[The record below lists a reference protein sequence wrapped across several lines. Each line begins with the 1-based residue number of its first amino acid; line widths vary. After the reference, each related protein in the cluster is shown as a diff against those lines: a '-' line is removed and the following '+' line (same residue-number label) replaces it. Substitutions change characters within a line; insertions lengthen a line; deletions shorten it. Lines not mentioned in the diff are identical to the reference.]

1 MTALIYEITWI
12 RPLSLVFGTTLYS
25 ITTIVASFILGLG
38 VGSWIAGKY
47 ADRLKNTLHY
57 FGFTQIII
65 GIYGISL
72 LLVFPHLP
80 DFYTTIYH
88 ATFPN
93 YELFQSLQ
101 VLFSILLLI
110 IPTTLMGSTL
120 PLLLKTYSDDIK
132 TIGQKVGKLDGSNSF
147 GAMIGV
153 LCAGFFMIPI
163 LGIQST
169 IIVTASINF
178 TIGFGVLISEKKLR
192 KVAIIPVIVIMIL
205 VLIVLPAY
213 NVDVLNS
220 AVYYVKPSISLL
232 ELSEKN
238 INNILYYDESSY
250 ASVIVQESGSRI
262 VESNGTLIIERGIVL
277 MINGKIQCSDYEKS
291 VQGLHNLANI
301 PLNLYSDNFGVK
313 PTSAL
318 NIGLGCGTSAL
329 VLGNSIPTTTIE
341 IDPSVVKASE
351 YFYDEIPHNL
361 IIDDARNWLLR
372 NSDTFDIIITEPTDP
387 YVNNSVLFTK
397 EYFEILNDSTTTNGL
412 VAQWIPVYIL
422 TNYDFFT
429 MYNTF
434 HSVFPYVY
442 GYEMEF
448 GSDQQIILIGS
459 KVVLDDYENRLFLFD
474 QSTIKKLDTEINT
487 DDKPILEFNV
497 SRNLYDVQRN
507 SEIGKIDLV
516 KEISK

>member
-38 VGSWIAGKY
+38 VGSWVAGRY

-101 VLFSILLLI
+101 VLLSILLLI

-132 TIGQKVGKLDGSNSF
+132 TIGHKVGKLDGSNSF

-163 LGIQST
+163 LGIQHT

-192 KVAIIPVIVIMIL
+192 KAVIIPVIIIMIL
-205 VLIVLPAY
+205 VLIILPAY
-213 NVDVLNS
+213 NVEVLNS
-220 AVYYVKPSISLL
+220 AVYFLKPTVSLL
-232 ELSEKN
+232 ELSEKD
-238 INNILYYDESSY
+238 NNKIVYYDESSY
-250 ASVIVQESGSRI
+250 ASVVVQELGSRI
-262 VESNGTLIIERGIVL
+262 VESNGTLILEHGLVL
-277 MINGKIQCSDYEKS
+277 KINGKIQCSNYDRS

-301 PLNLYSDNFGVK
+301 PMNLYHDNFGSK
-313 PTSAL
+313 PTNAL
-318 NIGLGCGTSAL
+318 NIGLGCGTTSF
-329 VLGNSIPTTTIE
+329 VLGSNITTTTIE
-341 IDPSVVKASE
+341 IDPSVVNASE
-351 YFYDEIPHNL
+351 LFYDEIPHKL
-361 IIDDARNWLLR
+361 IIDDGRNWLLR
-372 NSDTFDIIITEPTDP
+372 NSETFDIIVSEPTDVF
-387 YVNNSVLFTK
+387 VNNSLLFTK
-397 EYFEILNDSTTTNGL
+397 EYLEILNESTTTNGL
-412 VAQWIPVYIL
+412 VAQWIPVYTL
-422 TNYDFFT
+422 TNYDFYI

-442 GYEMEF
+442 GYEMENR
-448 GSDQQIILIGS
+448 SDQQIILIGS
-459 KVVLDDYENRLFLFD
+459 KVALINHENELLLFD

-497 SRNLYDVQRN
+497 SRNLYDIQTN
-507 SEIGKIDLV
+507 LEIGKIDFMYE
-516 KEISK
+516 K